1 MKVVCIGSGNVATH
15 FSQALNASG
24 HSIVQIWSKGLENAE
39 VLGNSLQAPAI
50 NDLKQL
56 DQNADLYL
64 IAVRDDAIASVAEHL
79 KDVHGLVLHTS
90 GATELTVLST
100 LKRSGVLYP
109 LQTFSKTKA
118 LDFNLVP
125 LCIEAST
132 PADLSIV
139 RDLATQLSS
148 KVYEVDSKQRKILH
162 LAAVFACNFTN
173 HLYHISSSILEENQL
188 DFAMLQPL
196 IQETMEKIHT
206 ETPFNAQTGPA
217 VRNDQATLDAH
228 INLLKSSPEFKEIY
242 INLSDSIKK
251 THK

>member
-15 FSQALNASG
+15 FTQALNAAG
-24 HSIVQIWSKGLENAE
+24 HSIVQIWSKGLKNAKI
-39 VLGNSLQAPAI
+39 LGNSLQAPAI
-50 NDLKQL
+50 SNWEELNQD
-56 DQNADLYL
+56 ADLYL
-64 IAVRDDAIASVAEHL
+64 IAVRDDAIAGVAEQL
-79 KDVHGLVLHTS
+79 QDIQGLVLHTS
-90 GATELTVLST
+90 GATALTALSL

-109 LQTFSKTKA
+109 LQTFSKAKA
-118 LDFNLVP
+118 VDFKLVP
-125 LCIEAST
+125 LCIEASK
-132 PADLSIV
+132 PADLSML

-148 KVYEVDSKQRKILH
+148 KVYDVDSKQRKILH

-188 DFAMLQPL
+188 DFAMLHPL
-196 IQETMEKIHT
+196 IQETVDKIQT

-217 VRNDQATLDAH
+217 LRNDQVTMDAH